1 MKLLTIAASF
11 RLQRSDRSMDNR
23 SDIWRGVDA
32 IKARFIDLSD
42 KVWGTPEV
50 CYTEARSAAEHLA
63 ELKHQGFRITENVAG
78 IPTALMGEWGEGGPV
93 IAFLGEYDALPGLSQ
108 EAGVAEHRPV
118 ETGGHGHGCGHNL
131 LGSAA
136 LLAATAV
143 KDWLAEHKVQ
153 GRVRYYGCPAEEGGA
168 AKAFMVRSG
177 AFADADIAVTWHP
190 HSFWE
195 VAVTPSLANTRAD
208 FIFTGRTSHAAASPH
223 LGRSAL
229 DAVELMNV
237 GVNYMREHMPSDAR
251 VHYALL
257 DTGGIAPNVV
267 QAHARVRY
275 SIRARD
281 LPGMTELVER
291 ASTEMR
297 RGRGMRGAAG
307 EDEIGARVRERRRD
321 RDFPEAVR
329 VPGHGDIGI
338 GERARAHHE
347 GLGRAAFL
355 GGTAVIADAAGH
367 LVLGKPVLHGGG
379 GEQRR
384 RAQQIVAAAM
394 AVTAGLDRPVLG
406 NAGLLAE
413 AGQGVIFAE
422 ERDDGAALAPFAH
435 QRGRNAGQVLGDAET
450 LVLKLSQMLGG
461 GARLG
466 VAHLRRSP
474 DLVAPVDETR
484 LDRVTATPNVT
495 TVVHA
500 PVRSSQVKTK
510 RQWLPASRW
519 PA

>member
-1 MKLLTIAASF
+1 
-11 RLQRSDRSMDNR
+11 MDNR
-23 SDIWRGVDA
+23 SDIWRDVDA
-32 IKARFIDLSD
+32 IKPRFIELSD
-42 KVWGTPEV
+42 RVWATPEV

-63 ELKHQGFRITENVAG
+63 ELRHQGFRITENVAG
-78 IPTALMGEWGEGGPV
+78 IPTALTGEWGEGGPV

-108 EAGVAEHRPV
+108 EAGVAEPRPL

-143 KDWLAEHKVQ
+143 KDWLAANQVP

-177 AFADADIAVTWHP
+177 DFDDVGIAITWHP
-190 HSFWE
+190 SSFWE

-281 LPGMTELVER
+281 LPGMNELVER
-291 ASTEMR
+291 VHKIAQ
-297 RGRGMRGAAG
+297 GAAMMTETKVEMKIISAVSNVLSNTPLEQALHRIMQELG
-307 EDEIGARVRERRRD
+307 PPRFDE
-321 RDFPEAVR
+321 
-329 VPGHGDIGI
+329 
-338 GERARAHHE
+338 
-347 GLGRAAFL
+347 
-355 GGTAVIADAAGH
+355 ADADFAT
-367 LVLGKPVLHGGG
+367 KI
-379 GEQRR
+379 
-384 RAQQIVAAAM
+384 RATLTDREIASVYHTIGM
-394 AVTAGLDRPVLG
+394 DPTDRP
-406 NAGLLAE
+406 LADFLVPLD
-413 AGQGVIFAE
+413 AK
-422 ERDDGAALAPFAH
+422 
-435 QRGRNAGQVLGDAET
+435 RNPQIGSTDVGD
-450 LVLKLSQMLGG
+450 VSW
-461 GARLG
+461 
-466 VAHLRRSP
+466 VVP
-474 DLVAPVDETR
+474 
-484 LDRVTATPNVT
+484 
-495 TVVHA
+495 TVQVHA
-500 PVRSSQVKTK
+500 PTVAIGTPFHTWQVVAQGKSPAAHKAMVQAAKAMAGLGVSALTDPELITAAKADLNK
-510 RQWLPASRW
+510 RIARTPYVSPLPDHVLPPLAMSVT
-519 PA
+519 